1 MAALSQCTPE
11 NELWNIP
18 LTSLTE
24 AIALAQK
31 QGKTPLILDS
41 GDPKKVD
48 RTLTCSHP
56 AYARTLMWSFGQVDV
71 FFSYQAA
78 LTIDAKKIM
87 VWAVP

>member
-31 QGKTPLILDS
+31 QGKTPLILD
-41 GDPKKVD
+41 
-48 RTLTCSHP
+48 
-56 AYARTLMWSFGQVDV
+56 
-71 FFSYQAA
+71 
-78 LTIDAKKIM
+78 
-87 VWAVP
+87 